1 MEMADKLRHRGD
13 MTGRKESR
21 VCECV
26 CGSISISMSGGGGG
40 RGMGVMMWEDEQNRT
55 G

>member
-26 CGSISISMSGGGGG
+26 HGSISISSSGGGG
-40 RGMGVMMWEDEQNRT
+40 RGMGVMMWEDEQYRT
-55 G
+55 R